1 MHLKSMG
8 LISCIN
14 NCVSMRPRIAAS
26 RERLYRV
33 ALAWCGDSMLADD
46 LVQETLSLALQKVH
60 QLRDRERLNAWLYS
74 ILNNCWK
81 QYLRNRRPHEDLDD
95 ERPCDKPGPELMI
108 DRLEIVSR
116 VRLAVSALPV
126 EQRRVLALVD
136 LEGFSYNNV
145 AEILE
150 IPVGTVMS
158 RLHRAR
164 KGLVK
169 LLDTDDEKTSNEPAG
184 PSLRRVK

>member
-1 MHLKSMG
+1 
-8 LISCIN
+8 
-14 NCVSMRPRIAAS
+14 MRKRIAAS
-26 RERLYRV
+26 RARLYRV

-46 LVQETLSLALQKVH
+46 LVQEALSLALQKTH
-60 QLRDRERLNAWLYS
+60 QLRDPERLNAWLYS
-74 ILNNCWK
+74 ILNNRWK
-81 QYLRNRRPHEDLDD
+81 QYLRSRRPHEDLDD
-95 ERPCDKPGPELMI
+95 ERPCDKPGPDLMI

-116 VRLAVSALPV
+116 VRLAVATLPV

-136 LEGFSYNNV
+136 LEGFSYNDV

-150 IPVGTVMS
+150 IPAGTVMS

-169 LLDTDDEKTSNEPAG
+169 LLGSEETSSAKPAG
-184 PSLRRVK
+184 VSLRRVK

>member
-1 MHLKSMG
+1 MG

-14 NCVSMRPRIAAS
+14 SGAVLRRRIATS

-33 ALAWCGDSMLADD
+33 ALAWCGDGMLADD

-60 QLRDRERLNAWLYS
+60 QLRDKERLNAWLYS
-74 ILNNCWK
+74 ILNNRWK
-81 QYLRNRRPHEDLDD
+81 QYLRSRRPHEDLDD
-95 ERPCDKPGPELMI
+95 ERPCDKPGPDLMV

-116 VRLAVSALPV
+116 VRAAVAVLPL

-136 LEGFSYNNV
+136 LEGFSYNDV
-145 AEILE
+145 SEILE
-150 IPVGTVMS
+150 IPAGTVMS

-169 LLDTDDEKTSNEPAG
+169 LLEPDETMPVEVTG
-184 PSLRRVK
+184 PSLVRVK

>member
-1 MHLKSMG
+1 MHLKNMG
-8 LISCIN
+8 LITCIN

-26 RERLYRV
+26 RARLYRV
-33 ALAWCGDSMLADD
+33 ALAWCGDNMLADD

-95 ERPCDKPGPELMI
+95 ERPCDKPGPDLMI

-116 VRLAVSALPV
+116 VRRAVAILPL

-136 LEGFSYNNV
+136 LEGFSYNDV

-150 IPVGTVMS
+150 IPAGTVMS

-169 LLDTDDEKTSNEPAG
+169 LLDTEEVSPAKAAG